1 MCPNPRSA
9 GHPQRGSAIMVA
21 LFVIV
26 IVGLLAAALGRLL
39 LDSGEKVTVEV
50 LGVRALMAA
59 QSGVEQGL
67 YQLYPNGVWQAATAD
82 ANGKTGCDKV
92 TTSLSFSSDGLR
104 GCSAAIV
111 CTTLSVTSGAVTS
124 YRLASTGRCDGGGSL
139 AVSGDNNPDF
149 TVSRTI
155 QAEAFDGGSLQ

>member
-1 MCPNPRSA
+1 MCLETAVRQSQA
-9 GHPQRGSAIMVA
+9 RQEGSAIMVA

-67 YQLYPNGVWQAATAD
+67 YQLYPNNVWQATTPD
-82 ANGKTGCDKV
+82 GANKTGCDKV
-92 TTSLSFSSDGLR
+92 ATSLSFTTDGLR
-104 GCSAAIV
+104 GCAATITCSALTV
-111 CTTLSVTSGAVTS
+111 SGAVTS
-124 YRLASTGRCDGGGSL
+124 YRLSSTGRCEGGGNL
-139 AVSGDNNPDF
+139 ADSNNNNPDF
-149 TVSRTI
+149 TVSRTV
-155 QAEAFDGGSLQ
+155 QAEAFDGGGQ

>member
-1 MCPNPRSA
+1 MCPERMSA
-9 GHPQRGSAIMVA
+9 GKPQRGSAIMVA

-67 YQLYPNGVWQAATAD
+67 YQLYPNGVWQATTAD
-82 ANGKTGCDKV
+82 ANGKTGCNKV
-92 TTSLSFSSDGLR
+92 STSLSFSTEGLR
-104 GCSAAIV
+104 GCAATIA
-111 CTTLSVTSGAVTS
+111 CTALSVSSGAVTS
-124 YRLASTGRCDGGGSL
+124 YRLTSTGRCNGGGSVS
-139 AVSGDNNPDF
+139 VSGDNNPDF

-155 QAEAFDGGSLQ
+155 QAEAFDGGER

>member
-9 GHPQRGSAIMVA
+9 GHLQRGSAIMVA

-50 LGVRALMAA
+50 LSVRALMAA

-67 YQLYPNGVWQAATAD
+67 YQLYPNDVWRASD
-82 ANGKTGCDKV
+82 PDDNNKTGCDKV
-92 TTSLSFSSDGLR
+92 STNLSFTSDGLR

-124 YRLASTGRCDGGGSL
+124 YRLASTGRCNGGGSVS
-139 AVSGDNNPDF
+139 VSGDNNPDF

-155 QAEAFDGGSLQ
+155 QAEAFDGGANQ

>member
-1 MCPNPRSA
+1 
-9 GHPQRGSAIMVA
+9 MVA

-67 YQLYPNGVWQAATAD
+67 YQLYPNGIWQATSAD
-82 ANGKTGCDKV
+82 TNGKTGCDKV
-92 TTSLSFSSDGLR
+92 STNLSFSTDGLR
-104 GCSAAIV
+104 GCTAEIA

-139 AVSGDNNPDF
+139 AASGDNNPDF

-155 QAEAFDGGSLQ
+155 QAEAFDGGEQ

>member
-1 MCPNPRSA
+1 MCPERMPA
-9 GHPQRGSAIMVA
+9 GHSQRGSAIMVA

-67 YQLYPNGVWQAATAD
+67 YQLYPNGVWQASTAD
-82 ANGKTGCDKV
+82 TNGKTGCDKV
-92 TTSLSFSSDGLR
+92 SNSLSFNSDGLR

-139 AVSGDNNPDF
+139 AATGDNNPDF

-155 QAEAFDGGSLQ
+155 QAEAFDGGER

>member
-1 MCPNPRSA
+1 MCPNRR
-9 GHPQRGSAIMVA
+9 GRHPQEGSAVMVA

-26 IVGLLAAALGRLL
+26 IVGLLAAALSRLL
-39 LDSGEKVTVEV
+39 LDASEKVTVEV

-67 YQLYPNGVWQAATAD
+67 YQLYPNGSWQASTAD

-92 TTSLSFSSDGLR
+92 SSNLSFTTDGLR

-124 YRLASTGRCDGGGSL
+124 YRLVSSGRCDGGGTL
-139 AVSGDNNPDF
+139 AASGDNNPDF

-155 QAEAFDGGSLQ
+155 QAEAFDGGMQ